1 MQIVF
6 AVLLSLGAFSWY
18 FLDRPIFGKTP
29 SGELFER
36 IKKSPNYVNGS
47 FANLEE
53 TPDFAPGVNMWDAAK
68 TFLNKPKNTE
78 PHKAIP
84 SVRTNLF
91 SLDAS
96 APQLVWFGHS
106 SYYLVV
112 DGLKILVDPVFS
124 GNASPV
130 SLFAKSFKG
139 SDVYA
144 PKDFPEIDILLITH
158 DHYDHLDYKTIIEI
172 EGKCK
177 RIITSLGVSA
187 HLTSWGI
194 EPAKI
199 TELDWWQETN
209 LVQAGNT
216 KIIATPSRHFSG
228 RKFTRNQSLWSSFVL
243 KTPNYSIFLGGD
255 SGYGKHFK
263 DIGKSYGPFHL
274 ALLECGQ
281 YNAMWP
287 YIHMMPEE
295 VVAAQLDLNAE
306 VLMPVH
312 WAKFSLAMHPWN
324 EGINRL
330 KLEAE
335 RKSQKI
341 TTPMIGEL
349 VKIGSF
355 YPDSVWWNF

>member
-6 AVLLSLGAFSWY
+6 VILLSLGAYSWY
-18 FLDRPIFGKTP
+18 FLDRPVFGKTP
-29 SGELFER
+29 SGELLER
-36 IKKSPNYVNGS
+36 VKKSPNYINGS
-47 FANLEE
+47 FVNLEE
-53 TPDFAPGVNMWDAAK
+53 TPNFAPGISMWDAAK

-78 PHKAIP
+78 PEKEIP
-84 SVRTNLF
+84 SIKTHLP
-91 SLDAS
+91 SLDPT

-106 SYYLVV
+106 SYYLMV
-112 DGLKILVDPVFS
+112 DGIKILVDPVFS

-139 SDVYA
+139 SDVYSA
-144 PKDFPEIDILLITH
+144 KDFPEVDILLITH
-158 DHYDHLDYKTIIEI
+158 DHYDHLDYKTVMEL
-172 EGKCK
+172 EGKYK

-187 HLTSWGI
+187 HLVSWGI
-194 EPAKI
+194 DAAKI
-199 TELDWWQETN
+199 TELDWWQESA
-209 LVQAGNT
+209 LVQAGNA

-243 KTPNYSIFLGGD
+243 KTLNYSIFLGGD

-263 DIGKSYGPFHL
+263 EIGNKFGPFNL

-295 VVAAQLDLNAE
+295 VITAKMDLQAD

-312 WAKFSLAMHPWN
+312 WAKFSLALHPWN
-324 EGINRL
+324 ESINRL
-330 KLEAE
+330 KKEAE
-335 RKSQKI
+335 LKSQKI
-341 TTPMIGEL
+341 TTPLIGE
-349 VKIGSF
+349 VVQIGKQ